1 MLGITNASTMTL
13 LWKSQ
18 LLIVLVMSAVV
29 YAAPP
34 HHCDTGPTPNCSL
47 VFPSILFLNPCQ
59 YVCFEKLLLPSIS
72 VRKHNDGTLCT
83 PAFGF
88 LGIGTCHN
96 GTCVQPQHS
105 ASTTPRPLVH
115 FDRGTFQPR
124 HRTPAERPQ
133 SSTAVTK
140 AVPSTATPSKP
151 VETTVR
157 ITRIMP

>member
-1 MLGITNASTMTL
+1 MLETTKASTML
-13 LWKSQ
+13 KKSQ
-18 LLIVLVMSAVV
+18 LLVVLVIAAVV
-29 YAAPP
+29 AAAPP
-34 HHCDTGPTPNCSL
+34 HHCDTAPTPNCSL

-59 YVCFEKLLLPSIS
+59 YVCFERLLLPSIS

-96 GTCVQPQHS
+96 GTCVQPEHS
-105 ASTTPRPLVH
+105 ASTTRRPLVH
-115 FDRGTFQPR
+115 FDRDTFEPR
-124 HRTPAERPQ
+124 KLTTAERPQ

-140 AVPSTATPSKP
+140 AAPSAATPAKP

-157 ITRIMP
+157 VTRIMP